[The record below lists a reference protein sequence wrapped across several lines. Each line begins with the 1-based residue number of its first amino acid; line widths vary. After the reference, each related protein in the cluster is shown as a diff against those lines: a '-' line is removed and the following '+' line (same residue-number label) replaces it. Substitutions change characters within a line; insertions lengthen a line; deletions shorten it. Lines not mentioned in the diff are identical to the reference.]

1 MILIIKVI
9 QMPSINIITI
19 IMIITNIIMVI
30 PTEGK
35 NTERKKAEININMME
50 THIKINIRIIKMIQM
65 ITIIKIQI
73 S

>member
-1 MILIIKVI
+1 
-9 QMPSINIITI
+9 
-19 IMIITNIIMVI
+19 MIITNIIMVI

-35 NTERKKAEININMME
+35 NKERKKAEININMMD